1 VALTDYPTKL
11 FLSALKNDRFSE
23 TQYKITVNAYYL
35 GNSRDYD
42 SAYDS
47 NGNKFDFKLI
57 TNKPDYCDNS
67 ACWYNVNFEL
77 NTSREYLH
85 KNQEKDLGV
94 KVTGKTDYYQ
104 TFLIPQAYVK
114 AFLSVV
120 KQ

>member
-1 VALTDYPTKL
+1 
-11 FLSALKNDRFSE
+11 
-23 TQYKITVNAYYL
+23 
-35 GNSRDYD
+35 
-42 SAYDS
+42 
-47 NGNKFDFKLI
+47 
-57 TNKPDYCDNS
+57 
-67 ACWYNVNFEL
+67 VNFEL